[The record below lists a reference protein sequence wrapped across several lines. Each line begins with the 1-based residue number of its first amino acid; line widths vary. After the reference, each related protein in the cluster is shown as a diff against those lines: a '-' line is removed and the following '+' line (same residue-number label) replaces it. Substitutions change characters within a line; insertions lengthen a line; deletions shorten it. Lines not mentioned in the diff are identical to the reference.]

1 MQYFSTVR
9 DTYVEILHV
18 GHKLTNNMYNIINTV
33 ESDHFIVNVHMLLST
48 LLLFFHVAIFFFW
61 TQGQLNF

>member
-1 MQYFSTVR
+1 MF
-9 DTYVEILHV
+9 EILHV